1 LLLAARKLIREVVSA
16 IGQRHRLEEFL
27 STRAG
32 SRSPAA
38 GDAQRQGHIV
48 ECVQF
53 VEQIMVLENEPDHP
67 VAKVGPGLEI
77 EVPNLAPIE
86 LEVAFIGSIEQA
98 EDVEQSTLADSR
110 GPHDSQYLPFLDFEI
125 EVLEHLNPRLAGTE
139 TLAEPGKRH
148 HLSVIHI

>member
-1 LLLAARKLIREVVSA
+1 
-16 IGQRHRLEEFL
+16 
-27 STRAG
+27 
-32 SRSPAA
+32 
-38 GDAQRQGHIV
+38 
-48 ECVQF
+48 
-53 VEQIMVLENEPDHP
+53 MVLENEPDHP